1 MKIGIV
7 GGTFNP
13 PHIGHC
19 ILAQEVM
26 DKLGLDKILFIPTNI
41 SPHKKDSR
49 TLAAS
54 YRYAMVEL
62 MVEDHSRFDVCDY
75 EIKRKGVSYTADTLE
90 YLTTQ
95 YPDDE
100 FSLIIGSDLACE
112 FHRWHKPQRIRELA
126 QVVVARRREYE
137 VPGEPFFLPIDIL
150 QIGISSS
157 RIRQMHGRGLSIRY
171 LVPSGVYE
179 YIQKHNL
186 YRP

>member
-19 ILAQEVM
+19 ILAQEVL
-26 DKLGLDKILFIPTNI
+26 DKLRLDKIFFIPTNI
-41 SPHKKDSR
+41 PPHKKD
-49 TLAAS
+49 TPMVPAS
-54 YRYAMVEL
+54 HRYAMVEL
-62 MVEDHSRFDVCDY
+62 MVHDQPQFAVLDY
-75 EIKRKGVSYTADTLE
+75 EIKRKGISYTADTLE
-90 YLTTQ
+90 HLARQ
-95 YPDDE
+95 HPSDE
-100 FSLIIGSDLACE
+100 LHLIIGSDLACE
-112 FHRWHKPQRIRELA
+112 FHRWHKPQRIQELA

-171 LVPSGVYE
+171 LVPSGVYQ